1 MGRNNT
7 SAGKT
12 DKDKEK
18 EKKNAEKNAQSALSH
33 YHAEALPASDVTM
46 GGDVTK
52 VPQPSEQ
59 PLSSR
64 YHAEALPEGLP
75 QNR

>member
-1 MGRNNT
+1 MGRNNS

-18 EKKNAEKNAQSALSH
+18 EKERKSAGKDDQSALSH
-33 YHAEALPASDVTM
+33 
-46 GGDVTK
+46 
-52 VPQPSEQ
+52 
-59 PLSSR
+59 